1 MSLRIHE
8 FTARRLVWDTPLAV
22 DVVIARLNEEL
33 NKEKG
38 GLKMIQ
44 LLRTA
49 KNREELE
56 QGVQEM
62 SGGKDFVE
70 FISAPYHN
78 WRNAYNGATDA
89 PKAIQYI
96 FGNPIFAEN
105 IMKHDSLTA
114 LNIPLRLLVTERAD
128 RTGTQVVYLQPSTII
143 AIPVD
148 GNVNTEVMAAAKI
161 LDAKVEKMV
170 RNITAV

>member
-1 MSLRIHE
+1 
-8 FTARRLVWDTPLAV
+8 
-22 DVVIARLNEEL
+22 
-33 NKEKG
+33 
-38 GLKMIQ
+38 MI
-44 LLRTA
+44 L
-49 KNREELE
+49 
-56 QGVQEM
+56 
-62 SGGKDFVE
+62 SE

-148 GNVNTEVMAAAKI
+148 GNVNTEVMAAADI